1 MCTVSDIKSW
11 FSKEAKTS
19 IENSLKSIEKALTK
33 AQVKILS
40 MQKEEKKDN
49 VKSENGNHSGRF
61 TSLPGE
67 TREQFI
73 SRFKEAWNNKV
84 ATGEID
90 KRPKSGLRAKTN
102 GIGVVNFFE
111 DRLQYVE
118 NGILS
123 LDELQRSY
131 EAWSRRNPYV
141 PCKRRRLS
149 AFLDPK
155 RIKSTK
161 IMHKDENGWNAI
173 ILYTGVDFKK
183 K

>member
-1 MCTVSDIKSW
+1 MCTASDIKSW
-11 FSKEAKTS
+11 FAKEAKTS
-19 IENSLKSIEKALTK
+19 IENSLKSIERALTK
-33 AQVKILS
+33 AQVKLFS

-49 VKSENGNHSGRF
+49 VEEKVKRPSGRF

-73 SRFKEAWNNKV
+73 KRFKEAWYNST

-90 KRPKSGLRAKTN
+90 KRPKAGLKAKTN
-102 GIGVVNFFE
+102 GVGVVNFFE
-111 DRLQYVE
+111 DRIQYIE

-141 PCKRRRLS
+141 PCNRERIA

-161 IMHKDENGWNAI
+161 IMHKDEKGWHAV
-173 ILYTGVDFKK
+173 ILYAGIDFKK